1 MRKTKRK
8 SFNINKKICLLV
20 GWETL
25 LSVNPNI
32 TKNSIFRTFSRNELN
47 RVPQKER
54 EKARKLKKYELGLRQ
69 IDIIYLPKFDVQ
81 KNYLF
86 VAIDIAPRTLFFKV

>member
-1 MRKTKRK
+1 
-8 SFNINKKICLLV
+8 
-20 GWETL
+20 

-32 TKNSIFRTFSRNELN
+32 TRSSIYRTFCRNEIN

-54 EKARKLKKYELGLRQ
+54 EKAKKFKKYELWLRQ

-86 VAIDIAPRTLFFKV
+86 VAIDRATRTLFFKV